1 MVVVGSSGSVCVT
14 IVGGT
19 TQHTTTGSSSSR
31 IQKNRTTNKRTFLF
45 RGMAETTMVRT
56 IHKYGLYESMSTST
70 FHRSM
75 YSSETHMNRIQLE
88 SLDCIRAGQ
97 WRAIF
102 LDSGAVANIV
112 NSSTGSGCCQANREF
127 RGEIHVLATIL
138 YVYINI

>member
-1 MVVVGSSGSVCVT
+1 MCVSQLLVEPPSILLLVVVVVESRRTAPPTSAHSYSAVWRKRPWSVPSINTVYM
-14 IVGGT
+14 
-19 TQHTTTGSSSSR
+19 
-31 IQKNRTTNKRTFLF
+31 K
-45 RGMAETTMVRT
+45 
-56 IHKYGLYESMSTST
+56 YESMSTSSV
-70 FHRSM
+70 RSM

-138 YVYINI
+138 CTYKYIKLEH